1 MMKKFFVC
9 LFVFL
14 TFQSAF
20 VFGANVNKKKV
31 FNKLDKQEQLSMLRS
46 MRRQEISQ
54 VNSQIKDIKSSIK
67 SVQSNSEIPLNIKQ
81 EKLLKL
87 NRQLTELTTR
97 KAELDSIYDL
107 KISSLKK
114 R

>member
-1 MMKKFFVC
+1 MIRK
-9 LFVFL
+9 LLAVFLVIL

-20 VFGANVNKKKV
+20 VFGATVNKKKV

-46 MRRQEISQ
+46 MRSQELSQ
-54 VNSQIKDIKSSIK
+54 INSQIKDVKSSIK

-81 EKLLKL
+81 QKLLEL

-97 KAELDSIYDL
+97 KAELERIYDS

-114 R
+114 K